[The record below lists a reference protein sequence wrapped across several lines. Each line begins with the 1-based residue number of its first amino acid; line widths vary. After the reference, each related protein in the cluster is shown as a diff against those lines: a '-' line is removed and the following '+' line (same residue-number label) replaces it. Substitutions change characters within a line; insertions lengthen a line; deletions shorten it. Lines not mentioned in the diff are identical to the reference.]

1 MKKKIVSL
9 LPYVF
14 SLLII
19 AAPAQLYAQD
29 LYGLKDAKNINV
41 GKEDDLKGV
50 VADVVNIVLG
60 FLGIISVI
68 IILFAGFKWMTAA
81 GNEEQVSEAKKMLV
95 QAVIGLGVVFLAW
108 AIASFV
114 ITNLQTATSAP

>member
-1 MKKKIVSL
+1 
-9 LPYVF
+9 
-14 SLLII
+14 
-19 AAPAQLYAQD
+19 
-29 LYGLKDAKNINV
+29 
-41 GKEDDLKGV
+41 EDDLKGV